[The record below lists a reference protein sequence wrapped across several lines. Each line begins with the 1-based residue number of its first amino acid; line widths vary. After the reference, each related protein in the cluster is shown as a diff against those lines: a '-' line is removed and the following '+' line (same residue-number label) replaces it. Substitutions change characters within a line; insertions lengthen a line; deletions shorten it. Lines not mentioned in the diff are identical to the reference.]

1 VKAAQRFLRALE
13 GTGDLPRSDD
23 PLERLFRDALPAVR
37 LELGEVEGDDPT
49 GRLLADVPAAV
60 AALRER
66 RRVTVETPP
75 ADPITEPAREILFTS
90 NVLLGLPLAPEH
102 HAALA
107 ELPAD
112 VAQVVRAASATE
124 QRHWFDH
131 PIPIGVEPEA
141 NELVQGLRGLDEAAA
156 AEGADRLTVVLS
168 VSVTHPALREI
179 ARPYVEATLGLVP
192 PLRTLDVV
200 VVSEDDARGLVS
212 QVLRP
217 AIERWAPGTQNDART
232 LDVVGVDGAYGRH
245 YSFLKAVAALWHV
258 FVDPRV
264 RATFKFDLDQVF
276 PQRELLA
283 ETGRMALEH
292 LANPD
297 WGAMGRDGRNRPI
310 ELGMLAGALVNER
323 DIGGGLF
330 TPDVPIPP
338 APSRPSEALFYPVL
352 PQAVSTRAEMQA
364 RDDDGPIERIHVT
377 GGTTGIRVDALR
389 RHRPFTPSWIGRAED
404 QAYML
409 SALGGAAPRLAYLH
423 APGLIMRH
431 DKEAYAGLAIEAA
444 HVGKLI
450 GDDVRILEFTAYA
463 RAIERTRGVPF
474 AATKALLDPFTGAF
488 VSRTPVATT
497 LRRFAHRIV
506 EQHAAGKVEDAE
518 AYARIGARRLAE
530 ALDATR
536 DIDAY
541 AARIEAERRQ
551 WHAVYDALDGLD
563 AAVAAG
569 DPTALDLRD
578 RGRALLDG
586 WRAHRRTDAE
596 PADLA

>member
-1 VKAAQRFLRALE
+1 
-13 GTGDLPRSDD
+13 
-23 PLERLFRDALPAVR
+23 
-37 LELGEVEGDDPT
+37 
-49 GRLLADVPAAV
+49 
-60 AALRER
+60 
-66 RRVTVETPP
+66 
-75 ADPITEPAREILFTS
+75 
-90 NVLLGLPLAPEH
+90 
-102 HAALA
+102 
-107 ELPAD
+107 
-112 VAQVVRAASATE
+112 
-124 QRHWFDH
+124 
-131 PIPIGVEPEA
+131 
-141 NELVQGLRGLDEAAA
+141 
-156 AEGADRLTVVLS
+156 
-168 VSVTHPALREI
+168 
-179 ARPYVEATLGLVP
+179 
-192 PLRTLDVV
+192 
-200 VVSEDDARGLVS
+200 
-212 QVLRP
+212 
-217 AIERWAPGTQNDART
+217 
-232 LDVVGVDGAYGRH
+232 
-245 YSFLKAVAALWHV
+245 
-258 FVDPRV
+258 
-264 RATFKFDLDQVF
+264 
-276 PQRELLA
+276 
-283 ETGRMALEH
+283 
-292 LANPD
+292 
-297 WGAMGRDGRNRPI
+297 
-310 ELGMLAGALVNER
+310 
-323 DIGGGLF
+323 
-330 TPDVPIPP
+330 
-338 APSRPSEALFYPVL
+338 
-352 PQAVSTRAEMQA
+352 MQA

-578 RGRALLDG
+578 RGQALLDG